1 MSLSPDIIK
10 KAENDETVDI
20 EELLADIIK
29 NPPDDEKIV
38 FQFQNTVSVK
48 ELFEILLQFFTNI
61 CKLYYGDDNG
71 QVSLQILTN
80 DDLDFIRKYFKKIG
94 MNFQIETFNNNT
106 IDQRERQFM
115 YDNKYD
121 KIEITRQTPLDYL
134 YFMLQCQ
141 NVLYKIS
148 FSYL

>member
-1 MSLSPDIIK
+1 MSLSPELRQ
-10 KAENDETVDI
+10 KAEQEEEIDI
-20 EELLADIIK
+20 DDLLSNILK
-29 NPPDDEKIV
+29 NPPSDDKIV
-38 FQFQNTVSVK
+38 FRFQNTVSVK
-48 ELFEILLQFFTNI
+48 DLFEILLQFFTDI

-71 QVSLQILTN
+71 RVNLQILSN
-80 DDLDFIRKYFKKIG
+80 DDLNFVRKYFKMIG
-94 MNFQIETFNNNT
+94 MNFEVETFNNNT
-106 IDQRERQFM
+106 IDQLKRQFM
-115 YDNKYD
+115 YNNKYD

>member
-1 MSLSPDIIK
+1 MSLSPDLIK
-10 KAENDETVDI
+10 KAEKEEAVDI

-48 ELFEILLQFFTNI
+48 ELFEILLQFFTDI

-71 QVSLQILTN
+71 HVSLQILTN
-80 DDLDFIRKYFKKIG
+80 DDLNFVRKYFKKIG

-106 IDQRERQFM
+106 IDQKERQFM

-121 KIEITRQTPLDYL
+121 KIEITRQTPLDNL
-134 YFMLQCQ
+134 HFMLQCQ